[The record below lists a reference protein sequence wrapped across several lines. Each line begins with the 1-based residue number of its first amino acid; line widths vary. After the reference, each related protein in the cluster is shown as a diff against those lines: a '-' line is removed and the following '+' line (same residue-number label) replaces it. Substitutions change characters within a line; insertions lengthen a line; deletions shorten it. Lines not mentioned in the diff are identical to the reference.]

1 MKIIIDTKVIQAKN
15 INPNYFLN
23 LLALYITKKSINNS
37 DNKEA
42 ILKNH
47 ITSEGL
53 DGNNQFINIK
63 LTQEGVD
70 FIEEVIVDSEIPDST
85 QKLMKL
91 ATELKNI
98 FPKGRKEGTNLYWAD
113 GVALIVKRLKIFI
126 KKYGDTYTE
135 EQIIKAAKKYVES
148 FNGDYRYMK
157 LLKYFIFKEETESS
171 TSDLLTYIE
180 NAEEESDLKNN
191 WDIVMK

>member
-23 LLALYITKKSINNS
+23 LLALYITKNSINNGN
-37 DNKEA
+37 NKEA

-53 DGNNQFINIK
+53 DNNNQFINIK

-70 FIEEVIVDSEIPDST
+70 FIEEVIVDSEIPDPMK
-85 QKLMKL
+85 KLMAL
-91 ATELKNI
+91 AIELKNI
-98 FPKGRKEGTNLYWAD
+98 FPKGRKEGTNFYWSD
-113 GVALIVKRLKIFI
+113 GVILIVKRLKIFI
-126 KKYGDTYTE
+126 KKYGDTYTK
-135 EQIIKAAKKYVES
+135 EQITKAAKKYVES

-157 LLKYFIFKEETESS
+157 LLKYFIFKEEIESS

-180 NAEEESDLKNN
+180 NADEESDLKSN

>member
-23 LLALYITKKSINNS
+23 LLALYITKNSINNS
-37 DNKEA
+37 NNKEA

-53 DGNNQFINIK
+53 DNNNQFINIK

-70 FIEEVIVDSEIPDST
+70 FIEEVIVDSEIPDPT
-85 QKLMKL
+85 KKLMEL

-98 FPKGRKEGTNLYWAD
+98 FPKGRKEGTNFYWSD
-113 GVALIVKRLKIFI
+113 GVILIVKRLKIFI
-126 KKYGDTYTE
+126 KKYGDTYTK
-135 EQIIKAAKKYVES
+135 EQIIKATKKYVES

-180 NAEEESDLKNN
+180 NADEENALRND

>member
-1 MKIIIDTKVIQAKN
+1 MKIIIDTKVIQVKN

-37 DNKEA
+37 NNKEA

-53 DGNNQFINIK
+53 DANNQFINIK

-85 QKLMKL
+85 KKLMGL

-98 FPKGRKEGTNLYWAD
+98 FPKGRKEGTNFYWAD

-126 KKYGDTYTE
+126 KKYGDIYTE

-180 NAEEESDLKNN
+180 NAEEESDLNNN

>member
-1 MKIIIDTKVIQAKN
+1 MKIIIDTKVIQVKN

-37 DNKEA
+37 NNKEA

-53 DGNNQFINIK
+53 DANNQFINIK

-70 FIEEVIVDSEIPDST
+70 FIEEVIVDSEIPDSSK
-85 QKLMKL
+85 KLMEL

-98 FPKGRKEGTNLYWAD
+98 FPKGRKEGTNFYWAD

-126 KKYGDTYTE
+126 KKYGDIYTE

>member
-85 QKLMKL
+85 KTLMEL

-98 FPKGRKEGTNLYWAD
+98 FPKGRKEGTNFYWAD

-126 KKYGDTYTE
+126 KKYGDIYTE

>member
-1 MKIIIDTKVIQAKN
+1 MKIIIDTKVIQVKN

-23 LLALYITKKSINNS
+23 LLALYITKNSINNS
-37 DNKEA
+37 NNKEA

-53 DGNNQFINIK
+53 DANNQFINIK

-85 QKLMKL
+85 KKLMEL

-98 FPKGRKEGTNLYWAD
+98 FPKGRKEGTNFYWSD
-113 GVALIVKRLKIFI
+113 GVILIVKRLKIFI
-126 KKYGDTYTE
+126 KKYGDIYTK

>member
-23 LLALYITKKSINNS
+23 LLALYITKNSINNS
-37 DNKEA
+37 NNKEA

-53 DGNNQFINIK
+53 DNNNQFINIK

-70 FIEEVIVDSEIPDST
+70 FIEEVIVDSEIPDPT
-85 QKLMKL
+85 KKLMDL
-91 ATELKNI
+91 AIELKNI
-98 FPKGRKEGTNLYWAD
+98 FPKGRKEGTNFYWSD

-126 KKYGDTYTE
+126 KKYGDIYTK

-157 LLKYFIFKEETESS
+157 LLKYFIFKEEIESS

-180 NAEEESDLKNN
+180 NAEEESDLKSN

>member
-23 LLALYITKKSINNS
+23 LLALYITKNSINNS
-37 DNKEA
+37 NNKEA

-53 DGNNQFINIK
+53 DNNNQFINIK

-70 FIEEVIVDSEIPDST
+70 FIEEVIVDSEIPDPT
-85 QKLMKL
+85 KKLMEL

-98 FPKGRKEGTNLYWAD
+98 FPKGRKEGTNFYWSD
-113 GVALIVKRLKIFI
+113 GVILIVKRLKIFI
-126 KKYGDTYTE
+126 KKYGDTYTK
-135 EQIIKAAKKYVES
+135 EQIIKATKKYVES

-180 NAEEESDLKNN
+180 NADEESDLKSN

>member
-1 MKIIIDTKVIQAKN
+1 M
-15 INPNYFLN
+15 
-23 LLALYITKKSINNS
+23 
-37 DNKEA
+37 
-42 ILKNH
+42 
-47 ITSEGL
+47 
-53 DGNNQFINIK
+53 
-63 LTQEGVD
+63 
-70 FIEEVIVDSEIPDST
+70 DSEIPDST
-85 QKLMKL
+85 KKLMGL

-98 FPKGRKEGTNLYWAD
+98 FPKGRKEGTNFYWAD

-126 KKYGDTYTE
+126 KKYGDIYTE

-157 LLKYFIFKEETESS
+157 LLKYFIFKEEIESS